1 MNMLHVLTLQDII
14 LIMCVIFKS
23 NPVSNYM
30 LFVFI
35 RTVSRLITTYE
46 NKTIQMECPKE
57 NLVCCAGNI
66 HLAGKCIRTFCYV
79 HVTCFKYIAFKS
91 TCRTI
96 YFCYLNKINTL

>member
-1 MNMLHVLTLQDII
+1 MLHVLTLQDII

-23 NPVSNYM
+23 NLVSNYM
-30 LFVFI
+30 LFIFI

-79 HVTCFKYIAFKS
+79 HVTCFKYIAFKVIVERF
-91 TCRTI
+91 TFAIFIR
-96 YFCYLNKINTL
+96 L